1 MWKLLLWLQGI
12 TSKMGRGRLHGVIL
26 RFRGCIGVIGS
37 KAPPPYRQECIFSNQ
52 WKIQVADFFS
62 MKLLLLCVWNVWCHR
77 HIMVATDNSE
87 CSTDPSACRSIT
99 VSEPLRLR
107 QKMSATC
114 KRNQR
119 KIKLQVDVSC
129 IPITQFHPSPK
140 RMPFLNFTVVDQC
153 SS

>member
-1 MWKLLLWLQGI
+1 M
-12 TSKMGRGRLHGVIL
+12 
-26 RFRGCIGVIGS
+26 
-37 KAPPPYRQECIFSNQ
+37 FSNQ

-129 IPITQFHPSPK
+129 IPITQFHPSPYSEC
-140 RMPFLNFTVVDQC
+140 PFWTLPWSINALPSSIYWQVC
-153 SS
+153 SRRVALLWKLERKEHTPKEEQKSAVNGCPM